1 MRTTDRTYNSCD
13 LTDDADERIYRTR
26 FYITPVISPHTRFMI
41 DRRRNIVAITNR
53 VHILHNTYI
62 A

>member
-1 MRTTDRTYNSCD
+1 MRTMDRTYNSCD

-41 DRRRNIVAITNR
+41 DAEDAIS
-53 VHILHNTYI
+53 LQ
-62 A
+62 